1 MDKIKR
7 KLSFDYSDNKEIKRL
22 GSIDERRIS
31 ISFIENLSNDIF
43 YEIFDYL
50 DGIDIYEA
58 FSNLNYRFQQLLN
71 ASSLL
76 FKIKLKL
83 QSNESYM
90 NIYKQ
95 LILINRHQIFSFH
108 LDLPS
113 HLNQFFSSFIIDMSL
128 KRVESLVLVQIK
140 SNTLISLL
148 INLVSLP
155 RLFSLTIYAK
165 NDFKNLNHVYQLI
178 FTLPVLKYNRF
189 NLYGCNRPIS
199 LPMAIERQL
208 SSIEHLVMN
217 HYFTFKELYAIISY
231 TPQLCHLDL
240 GHQKKSDPTIETLL
254 PIRKLDCKLKVL
266 RFTSETEYID
276 YLDANRWER
285 LILQN
290 LPQLEDFH
298 LKYYVQHDD
307 VYESSIY
314 LEDCNQFT
322 SSFWIERKW
331 IFEAEI
337 GFYLTVYS
345 IQLYKERW
353 YDINFTTALSNSAR
367 VTLIYLPD
375 IERLESL
382 IIDIRDMLAVTQIYH
397 LKIYCE
403 DVFFV
408 VLLEIIYRLPELDS
422 LQIPSLSLSSEI
434 HLTMEQKKRIL
445 PTNNKIRKIY
455 LEEMTD
461 IEEVIFLITFCPYVN
476 VLQVNCADNIDIEL
490 FVKDILTIN
499 NERNYYLRSLCFHVS
514 TANEEMVKKLEEMIN
529 CEKLL
534 LHYTIKRVRGD
545 IYLNWE

>member
-71 ASSLL
+71 GSSLL

-113 HLNQFFSSFIIDMSL
+113 HLNQFVSSFIIDSSL

-148 INLVSLP
+148 INLASLP

-178 FTLPVLKYNRF
+178 FTLPVLKYNR
-189 NLYGCNRPIS
+189 
-199 LPMAIERQL
+199 
-208 SSIEHLVMN
+208 
-217 HYFTFKELYAIISY
+217 
-231 TPQLCHLDL
+231 
-240 GHQKKSDPTIETLL
+240 
-254 PIRKLDCKLKVL
+254 KLDCKLKVL

-276 YLDANRWER
+276 YLDANRWEQ

-290 LPQLEDFH
+290 LPQLEDFY

-382 IIDIRDMLAVTQIYH
+382 IIDIRNMLAVTQIYH